1 MSHRN
6 QFATIEEI
14 DLADPGS
21 ALVYE
26 HGWQSWSPVG
36 LYRADRAA
44 SPRPR
49 RAIWQTMAF
58 RPDAPAP
65 PDGFQGEGLLAVLPD
80 GLSGPVRTWLA
91 PAPERAVASIRA
103 RLDARRL
110 VLSANGAVME
120 LPPAPSL
127 NAALTAAAERF
138 AEVLA
143 VPPPSPLGPGWC
155 SWYGYGSEVSDAV
168 LSANMAVMDQA
179 GLDVRLI
186 QIDDGYQASI
196 GDWLEP
202 SGRIADLAATAA
214 TIRDSGRE
222 AGIWTAP
229 FMAGESS
236 RLALEHPDWLVGDA
250 VAAEHHWGQRI
261 RVLDVTH
268 PEAAEHLAGVFRTL
282 RAWGFTY
289 HKLDFLYAGAMA
301 GRRHGE
307 ASPIEAYREGLRII
321 RRAVGDDATILG
333 CGAPL
338 LASIGLVDAMR
349 ISPDTDPLIEPADG
363 DISQP
368 SIRGALS
375 SGRARAWMHGRLW
388 VNDPDC
394 IIASPRSQDRPTWAA
409 HLGEYRGLA
418 MSGDALPDLDA
429 RGLELTRQLLQPSA
443 ADAPLWLPDAG
454 PDGGRLERP
463 GETAPRTAR

>member
-1 MSHRN
+1 MSDPSP
-6 QFATIEEI
+6 FAEIAEI
-14 DLADPGS
+14 DVTDPSS

-26 HGWQSWSPVG
+26 PGWQSWSPAG
-36 LYRADRAA
+36 LYRADLAA

-49 RAIWQTMAF
+49 RAVWQTMAF

-65 PDGFQGEGLLAVLPD
+65 PGGFQGEGLLAVLAD

-91 PAPERAVASIRA
+91 PAPDRAVASIRA
-103 RLDARRL
+103 RLDGKRL
-110 VLSANGAVME
+110 VLSADGPAME
-120 LPPAPSL
+120 LPVAPSL
-127 NAALTAAAERF
+127 SAALAAVAERLTST
-138 AEVLA
+138 LA
-143 VPPPSPLGPGWC
+143 VAPPRPLGPGWC

-168 LSANMAVMDQA
+168 VTANVAVMDGA
-179 GLDVRLI
+179 RLGVRLI

-202 SGRIADLAATAA
+202 SGRIVDLAATAA
-214 TIRDSGRE
+214 MIRSGGRE

-229 FMAGESS
+229 FMVGESS
-236 RLALEHPDWLVGDA
+236 RLAVEHPDWLVGDA
-250 VAAEHHWGQRI
+250 LAAEHHWGQRI

-268 PEAAEHLAGVFRTL
+268 PAAAEHLAGVFRTL
-282 RAWGFTY
+282 RAWGYTF
-289 HKLDFLYAGAMA
+289 HKLDFLYGGAMA
-301 GRRHGE
+301 GRRHGD

-321 RRAVGDDATILG
+321 RGAVSDDATILG

-338 LASIGLVDAMR
+338 LASIGMVDAMR
-349 ISPDTDPLIEPADG
+349 ISPDTDPQVEPADG

-368 SIRGALS
+368 SMRGALS

-388 VNDPDC
+388 TNDPDC
-394 IIASPRSQDRPTWAA
+394 VIASPRSQDRATWAA

-418 MSGDALPDLDA
+418 MSGDALPDLDR

-443 ADAPLWLPDAG
+443 SDAPLWLPDAG
-454 PDGGRLERP
+454 PDGGRIERP
-463 GETAPRTAR
+463 GGTALRADW